1 MVQYILANI
10 YTFSVGSIFLI
21 STILLGLYTLYRASK
36 QGCPER
42 RPTLVFG
49 LALLFFGAAHAIW
62 LYRAAFFPTHLNI
75 AIIFPYWQGF
85 WILFA
90 LGVSCISVWGLLMAY
105 PEYLET
111 RKWIGILFLLP
122 WLIIT
127 LDILLLANPAT
138 AEWVCTALITDVR
151 PDLIVI
157 LTVSLP
163 LTLFIGLAFEFY
175 YRLFKGYESKFEAF
189 IVLFG
194 LLLLLI
200 GGIFE
205 TRVIPICQVI
215 SIGRIM
221 MLFGLW
227 LTAYGVHRIPT

>member
-10 YTFSVGSIFLI
+10 YTFSIGIVFVI

-42 RPTLVFG
+42 RPTIIFG
-49 LALLFFGAAHAIW
+49 LALFFFGAAHAIW
-62 LYRAAFFPTHLNI
+62 TYRAAFFPTHLNI

-90 LGVSCISVWGLLMAY
+90 FGMSFISIWGFLMAY

-111 RKWIGILFLLP
+111 RKWIAFLLFLP
-122 WLIIT
+122 WLIVT
-127 LDILLLANPAT
+127 LDILLIANPAT
-138 AEWVCTALITDVR
+138 AEWVCSALITDIR
-151 PDLIVI
+151 PDLIVM
-157 LTVSLP
+157 LAVSLP
-163 LTLFIGLAFEFY
+163 LTLFVGLALDFY
-175 YRLFKGYESKFEAF
+175 YRLFKDYKSKLEPF

-194 LLLLLI
+194 LVLLLI

-215 SIGRIM
+215 SVGRIM

-227 LTAYGVHRIPT
+227 LTTYGLHRVPT

>member
-10 YTFSVGSIFLI
+10 YTFSIGIVFLI
-21 STILLGLYTLYRASK
+21 SNFILGIYAFYSASK

-42 RPTLVFG
+42 RPTIIFG
-49 LALLFFGAAHAIW
+49 FALLFFGAAHTIW
-62 LYRAAFFPTHLNI
+62 TYRAAFFPTHLNI

-90 LGVSCISVWGLLMAY
+90 LGVASICIWGLLMAY
-105 PEYLET
+105 PEWLET
-111 RKWIGILFLLP
+111 RKWIYLLFFIL
-122 WLIIT
+122 WLIVT
-127 LDILLLANPAT
+127 LDVLLLANPAT
-138 AEWVCTALITDVR
+138 AEWVCSALITDVR
-151 PDLIVI
+151 PDLLVI
-157 LTVSLP
+157 LAVSLP
-163 LTLFIGLAFEFY
+163 LTLFLGVAFDFY
-175 YRLFKGYESKFEAF
+175 YRLFKGYESKFQPF
-189 IVLFG
+189 MVLFG
-194 LLLLLI
+194 LVLLLV

-227 LTAYGVHRIPT
+227 LTAYGVLRIPT